1 MSIGVLLRGFIG
13 DMMNFGDVI
22 LRTLF
27 PSFMAIQACTAV
39 LATRSAVG
47 IPLPFNR
54 VVLFLITLLQITIIC
69 LGNYITPN
77 QTMPHGELNTQR
89 LLKGHTVKSSPPHIY
104 ILIYNGHQIS
114 LV

>member
-1 MSIGVLLRGFIG
+1 MVKW
-13 DMMNFGDVI
+13 
-22 LRTLF
+22 
-27 PSFMAIQACTAV
+27 
-39 LATRSAVG
+39 LAGTFSDLIIMRLG

>member
-1 MSIGVLLRGFIG
+1 MLARGRCGAPIWDYLGGGERRQSQLLSQEHAGE
-13 DMMNFGDVI
+13 D
-22 LRTLF
+22 LE
-27 PSFMAIQACTAV
+27 TA
-39 LATRSAVG
+39 LG

>member
-1 MSIGVLLRGFIG
+1 VWFEWSPCALQLRPALWRFGALALLLLRGR
-13 DMMNFGDVI
+13 
-22 LRTLF
+22 L
-27 PSFMAIQACTAV
+27 
-39 LATRSAVG
+39 G

>member
-1 MSIGVLLRGFIG
+1 MRL
-13 DMMNFGDVI
+13 
-22 LRTLF
+22 
-27 PSFMAIQACTAV
+27 
-39 LATRSAVG
+39 TRVKSRLTWVFHDPWLG

>member
-1 MSIGVLLRGFIG
+1 MDRKKFRQVKLLTGP
-13 DMMNFGDVI
+13 
-22 LRTLF
+22 L
-27 PSFMAIQACTAV
+27 
-39 LATRSAVG
+39 

>member
-1 MSIGVLLRGFIG
+1 MAKAVVTR
-13 DMMNFGDVI
+13 DVAGC
-22 LRTLF
+22 RE
-27 PSFMAIQACTAV
+27 TAV
-39 LATRSAVG
+39 RYSFLVRRVL